1 MKKIVITGMGAVTPI
16 GIGVKE
22 YWKNLIAGKCGI
34 GPITRFSV
42 NDLAVKVAAQVRDF
56 DPAALLPKRLAKD
69 AALFSQFA
77 YVAAEE
83 ALAQSGL
90 DCEAESRRIG
100 ITMGTAMSGI
110 VSTAETQ
117 EQITASGKTKVSP
130 RFVPKILGNIAAAQ
144 IAIEKGL
151 NGPCYTVST
160 ACSSGADAIKMANL
174 LLQAGEADS
183 VIAVG
188 AESILCPLV
197 TSSLS
202 MARALSRNPDPNT
215 ACRPFDAQRDG
226 FVMGEGGGAL
236 VLETEEH
243 ALARGAQIYGVLL
256 AATNNTD
263 GYHVTSPAPDGH
275 GAIACMEDALAQ
287 AGLSPADIGYVN
299 AHGTST
305 PVGDVIELSAIR
317 TVFGENGPAVSS
329 TKGATGHMMGAG
341 GITEVIACLLAC
353 QEGILPH
360 TLGAT
365 QLDEA
370 CQGVDVIV
378 GAPRTASI
386 HAAMSNAFGFGGQN
400 SSVIVGSYR

>member
-1 MKKIVITGMGAVTPI
+1 
-16 GIGVKE
+16 
-22 YWKNLIAGKCGI
+22 
-34 GPITRFSV
+34 
-42 NDLAVKVAAQVRDF
+42 
-56 DPAALLPKRLAKD
+56 
-69 AALFSQFA
+69 
-77 YVAAEE
+77 
-83 ALAQSGL
+83 
-90 DCEAESRRIG
+90 
-100 ITMGTAMSGI
+100 
-110 VSTAETQ
+110 
-117 EQITASGKTKVSP
+117 
-130 RFVPKILGNIAAAQ
+130 
-144 IAIEKGL
+144 
-151 NGPCYTVST
+151 
-160 ACSSGADAIKMANL
+160 
-174 LLQAGEADS
+174 
-183 VIAVG
+183 
-188 AESILCPLV
+188 
-197 TSSLS
+197 
-202 MARALSRNPDPNT
+202 
-215 ACRPFDAQRDG
+215 
-226 FVMGEGGGAL
+226 MGEGGGAL